1 MLYRGLL
8 KSFFNF
14 GFDSFETFTEL
25 ILVTVTS
32 VSNLCVLLCNVTE
45 VD

>member
-1 MLYRGLL
+1 MLYRRLM
-8 KSFFNF
+8 KSFVSFS
-14 GFDSFETFTEL
+14 FDGFETFTEL

-32 VSNLCVLLCNVTE
+32 VSNLCVLLCNVAE